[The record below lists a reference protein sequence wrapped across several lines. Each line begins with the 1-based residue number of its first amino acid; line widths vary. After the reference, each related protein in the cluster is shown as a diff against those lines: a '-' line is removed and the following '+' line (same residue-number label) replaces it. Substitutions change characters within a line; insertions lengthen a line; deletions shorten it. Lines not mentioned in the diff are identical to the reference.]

1 MTCCELEIQF
11 KAKFSSP
18 KDIILLYYYF
28 PNLFLFVVNVVHFY
42 FFAQLSCDISLL
54 FFLSNYSPLLQDKVK
69 ENDRYAK
76 TENKGHKRPR
86 YEDNHMRRYQ
96 CSISR
101 NGVMSRLD
109 RKLDLFQEILGSIF
123 RSHLCILDNWFTSS

>member
-28 PNLFLFVVNVVHFY
+28 PNLFLFVVDVVHFTCLLNY
-42 FFAQLSCDISLL
+42 LVIPFL
-54 FFLSNYSPLLQDKVK
+54 FFFFHSNYSPLLQDKIK

-76 TENKGHKRPR
+76 TENKGHKR
-86 YEDNHMRRYQ
+86 
-96 CSISR
+96 SR
-101 NGVMSRLD
+101 
-109 RKLDLFQEILGSIF
+109 
-123 RSHLCILDNWFTSS
+123 